1 MFRQRPP
8 QGIHLICM
16 VGYISA
22 KIECLKAL
30 GPNYIIKK
38 LNGGNHSVLKHYFQP
53 LDIKSGV
60 KRKALSSLPPHRYSP
75 PPCQSISLLGP
86 QPKTCTYT
94 QDRERDCSSIS
105 KTRPLPEASAS
116 VSLRGRK

>member
-1 MFRQRPP
+1 MSLNHVQTETTSRHSPD
-8 QGIHLICM
+8 LL

-30 GPNYIIKK
+30 GPNYIIQKF
-38 LNGGNHSVLKHYFQP
+38 NGGNHSVLKHFFRP

-75 PPCQSISLLGP
+75 PPCQ
-86 QPKTCTYT
+86 
-94 QDRERDCSSIS
+94 
-105 KTRPLPEASAS
+105 
-116 VSLRGRK
+116 